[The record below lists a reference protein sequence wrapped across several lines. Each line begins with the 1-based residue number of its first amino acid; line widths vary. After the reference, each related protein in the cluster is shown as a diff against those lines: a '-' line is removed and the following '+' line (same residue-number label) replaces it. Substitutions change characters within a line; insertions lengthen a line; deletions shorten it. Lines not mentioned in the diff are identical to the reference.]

1 MTGIRYRNG
10 IIYFVSSRII
20 TKNKNMK
27 KIVCIL
33 AAAVFVFGAT
43 AVLAANNKGMGL
55 SNDDLEAQGQ
65 SQANVTTKNTA
76 HSVSASV
83 SPNAVASVSPVAN
96 QVRTQAQIS
105 VQEHQSAVANFVQ
118 TLVKVADREKGG
130 IGEQVRVVAQQQNQA
145 VASTTAAM
153 EKIQTRS
160 KVKTFFIGTDYK
172 NVGQLRSE
180 MAQTQSRIEQLT
192 RLTEQAKNA
201 ADKTTLQTQIQTME
215 QEQSKIET
223 FLKANESKFS
233 LFGWLVKLFNK

>member
-1 MTGIRYRNG
+1 
-10 IIYFVSSRII
+10 
-20 TKNKNMK
+20 MK

-118 TLVKVADREKGG
+118 ALVKVADREKGG

>member
-1 MTGIRYRNG
+1 
-10 IIYFVSSRII
+10 
-20 TKNKNMK
+20 MK

-118 TLVKVADREKGG
+118 ALVKVADREKGG
-130 IGEQVRVVAQQQNQA
+130 IGEQVRTVAQQQNQA

-160 KVKTFFIGTDYK
+160 KAKTFLIGTDYK
-172 NVGQLRSE
+172 NTGQLRSE
-180 MAQTQSRIEQLT
+180 MVQTQSRIEQLT

-201 ADKTTLQTQIQTME
+201 ADKTTLQAQIQTME